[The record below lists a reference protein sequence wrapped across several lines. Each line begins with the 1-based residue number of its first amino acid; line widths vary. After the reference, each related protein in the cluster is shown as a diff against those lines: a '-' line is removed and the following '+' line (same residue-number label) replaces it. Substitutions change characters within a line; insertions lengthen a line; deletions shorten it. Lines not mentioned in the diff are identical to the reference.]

1 MCGFSLLSNP
11 SCFGFVSFLPSWLFT
26 PSVLVN
32 PCIHTWPRDP
42 DSVAVGWSLGTR
54 ICSQMIGSSDDSHMQ
69 MDLRDAD

>member
-11 SCFGFVSFLPSWLFT
+11 SCFGFVSFSPFVALYVT
-26 PSVLVN
+26 